1 MSSIVDDCIAKGK
14 DYQRGGAR
22 YKTRYIQGVGI
33 GTITDSLAAIKY
45 NVFDNEKFSMDTLL
59 KAMEANFEGYEAELN
74 MVKNKTP
81 KYGND
86 DDYADDIMKEV
97 FNLYFP
103 DANPSVQMIAA
114 LGTFS
119 VPFLI
124 RPLGGLFFGMLGDK
138 YGRQKI
144 LAITIVIMSIST
156 FCIGLIPSYATIG
169 IWAPILL
176 LLCKMAQGFSVGG
189 EYTGA
194 SIFVAEYSPD
204 RKRGFMG
211 SWLDVG
217 SIAGFVMGAGVV
229 VLISSMVGEENFL
242 DWGWRIPFFL
252 ALPLGI
258 IGLYLRHALEE
269 TPAFQQHVDKM
280 EQGDREG
287 LQDGPKV
294 SFKEIAT
301 KHWRSLLTCIGLVIS
316 TNVTY
321 YMLLTYMPSYLS
333 HNLHYSEDHGVL
345 IIIAIMVGMLFVQP
359 VIGMLSDRFG
369 RRPFILIGSVALFAL
384 SIPAFIMINSN
395 VLGLIFAGLL
405 VLAVVLNCF
414 IGVMAS
420 SLPAMFPT
428 HIRFSALASAFN
440 ISVLIA
446 GLTPTLAAWLVE
458 STQNLM
464 MPAYYLMVIAVIG
477 LITGL
482 SMKETA
488 NRPLK
493 GATPAASDIQ
503 EAKEI
508 LGEHYDN
515 IEHKI
520 EDIDQEIADLQEK
533 RSRLVQ
539 QHPRIND

>member
-1 MSSIVDDCIAKGK
+1 MKLRRKRVKPIGLKDVTIIDD
-14 DYQRGGAR
+14 
-22 YKTRYIQGVGI
+22 TRLRKA
-33 GTITDSLAAIKY
+33 ITAASLG
-45 NVFDNEKFSMDTLL
+45 N
-59 KAMEANFEGYEAELN
+59 AMEWFDFG
-74 MVKNKTP
+74 V
-81 KYGND
+81 YGFVA
-86 DDYADDIMKEV
+86 YALGQV
-97 FNLYFP
+97 FFP
-103 DANPSVQMIAA
+103 GADPGTQMIAA
-114 LGTFS
+114 LATFS

-124 RPLGGLFFGMLGDK
+124 RPLGGLFFGALGDK

-144 LAITIVIMSIST
+144 LSITIIIMSIST
-156 FCIGLIPSYATIG
+156 FCIGLIPSYASIG

-211 SWLDVG
+211 SWLDFG
-217 SIAGFVMGAGVV
+217 SIAGFVLGAGLV
-229 VLISSMVGEENFL
+229 VLISAIIGEANFL
-242 DWGWRIPFFL
+242 EWGWRIPFFL
-252 ALPLGI
+252 ALPLGL

-269 TPAFQQHVDKM
+269 TPAFQQHVEKL

-287 LQDGPKV
+287 LQEGPKV

-301 KHWRSLLTCIGLVIS
+301 KHWRSLLTCVGLVIS

-359 VIGMLSDRFG
+359 IMGLLSDRYG
-369 RRPFILIGSVALFAL
+369 RRPFIILGSVALLLLA
-384 SIPAFIMINSN
+384 IPAFILINSN

-405 VLAVVLNCF
+405 MLAVILNCF

-420 SLPAMFPT
+420 TLPAMFPT
-428 HIRFSALASAFN
+428 HIRYSALAAAFN
-440 ISVLIA
+440 ISVLVA
-446 GLTPTLAAWLVE
+446 GLTPTIAASLVE

-482 SMKETA
+482 TMKETA

-493 GATPAASDIQ
+493 GATPAASDLQ

-508 LGEHYDN
+508 LREHYDN
-515 IEHKI
+515 VEQKI
-520 EDIDQEIADLQEK
+520 DDIDVEIEELQKK
-533 RSRLVQ
+533 RSRLVD
-539 QHPRIND
+539 QHPRINE

>member
-1 MSSIVDDCIAKGK
+1 MLKRKKVKPITLRDVTIIDDSKLRKA
-14 DYQRGGAR
+14 
-22 YKTRYIQGVGI
+22 
-33 GTITDSLAAIKY
+33 ITAASLG
-45 NVFDNEKFSMDTLL
+45 N
-59 KAMEANFEGYEAELN
+59 AMEWFDFG
-74 MVKNKTP
+74 V
-81 KYGND
+81 YGFVA
-86 DDYADDIMKEV
+86 YALGKV
-97 FNLYFP
+97 FFP
-103 DANPSVQMIAA
+103 DATPGVQMIAA

-156 FCIGLIPSYATIG
+156 FCIGLIPSYASIG
-169 IWAPILL
+169 IWAPVLL

-211 SWLDVG
+211 SWLDFG
-217 SIAGFVMGAGVV
+217 SIAGFVLGAGLV
-229 VLISSMVGEENFL
+229 VLISTIVGEDNFL
-242 DWGWRIPFFL
+242 EWGWRLPFFL

-269 TPAFQQHVDKM
+269 TPAFQQHVEKL
-280 EQGDREG
+280 EAGDRQG
-287 LQDGPKV
+287 LQEGPKI

-301 KHWRSLLTCIGLVIS
+301 KHWRALLVCVGMVIS

-359 VIGMLSDRFG
+359 VIGLLSDRFG
-369 RRPFILIGSVALFAL
+369 RRPFILVGSVLLFFC

-395 VLGLIFAGLL
+395 VIGLIFAGLL
-405 VLAVVLNCF
+405 LLAVILNCF

-428 HIRFSALASAFN
+428 HIRYSALASAFN
-440 ISVLIA
+440 ISVLVA

-458 STQNLM
+458 YSQDLM

-477 LITGL
+477 LATGL
-482 SMKETA
+482 TMKETA

-508 LGEHYDN
+508 LQEHHDN
-515 IEHKI
+515 IEQKI
-520 EDIDQEIADLQEK
+520 EDLDAQIAELQEK
-533 RSRLVQ
+533 RTRLVQ
-539 QHPRIND
+539 QHPLINE